1 LLLASQ
7 LGSHISHDT
16 QAFVTRFM
24 GLIVTAMGM
33 QFVLTGYK
41 AFMNS

>member
-41 AFMNS
+41 AFMHS